1 MIMPRFNPSSCPQI
15 TAMCAILISMVS
27 LLFARWIPAQKRR
40 RNDRIG
46 SLAITSKQLI
56 ILSPE
61 LPPVILTQFLAGDDM
76 QTDHIDLPENMCLSN
91 DQQ

>member
-1 MIMPRFNPSSCPQI
+1 MTELGVWQF
-15 TAMCAILISMVS
+15 
-27 LLFARWIPAQKRR
+27 
-40 RNDRIG
+40 
-46 SLAITSKQLI
+46 SKQLI

-61 LPPVILTQFLAGDDM
+61 LPPVILAQFLAGDDM